1 MRLVKILIIGVS
13 IGILY
18 YTALIYNSSA
28 LLLLVL
34 FLIAGPV
41 SEFVLLCIQRRKI
54 DVKVSLY
61 SEAVTKYQD
70 MKLLISVNNR
80 SSFPILKLAF
90 FLEQKGGRHLQQ
102 RKIELMLD
110 SAGEKVHTAAFPT
123 EYCGIYKL
131 RLQELRLYDWFG
143 LLYLKVPVSF
153 NDTNAIVYPEIQKTE
168 LPSIYPAAGEELE
181 EENDELYYGN
191 YKDQFVGVRDYEPGD
206 ALKQI
211 YWKTTARTG
220 KLAVKE
226 YAENLSI
233 QCVVIFD
240 SIGAAGKTDDMRE
253 QMYERM
259 AGMMAALLE
268 KRYCH
273 YIAFPISDSKAS
285 EEYGWQRVMVSEEK
299 DIYIALS
306 KVYESIEAWRDE
318 KLPDVWNKDTVKGR
332 GKKADGM
339 GIRKELAFYYS
350 NCFENVSLE
359 SILFV

>member
-18 YTALIYNSSA
+18 YTALIYNSSG

-34 FLIAGPV
+34 LLIAGPI
-41 SEFVLLCIQRRKI
+41 SEFIFLCIQRRKI

-70 MKLLISVNNR
+70 MRLLLSVNNR
-80 SSFPILKLAF
+80 SSFPILKLTF
-90 FLEQKGGRHLQQ
+90 FLEQKCGHHLQQ

-110 SAGEKVHTAAFPT
+110 SAGEKVCTAAFPT
-123 EYCGIYKL
+123 EYCGNYKL

-153 NDTNAIVYPEIQKTE
+153 KDTNAVVYPEIQKVE
-168 LPSIYPAAGEELE
+168 IPLIYPTSGEESE

-191 YKDQFVGVRDYEPGD
+191 YRDQFVGVRDYEPGD
-206 ALKQI
+206 ALRQI
-211 YWKTTARTG
+211 YWKMTARTG
-220 KLAVKE
+220 KLTVKE

-240 SIGAAGKTDDMRE
+240 SIGAVGKTDDMRE

-273 YIAFPISDSKAS
+273 YLAFPISASKAS
-285 EEYGWQRVMVSEEK
+285 EAYGWQRVMVSEEK

-306 KVYESIEAWRDE
+306 KVYESVEAWRGE
-318 KLPDVWNKDTVKGR
+318 KLPDFWKQNTIKGR
-332 GKKADGM
+332 GRAAGGM
-339 GIRKELAFYYS
+339 EIRKELAIYYS
-350 NCFENVSLE
+350 NCFENVSQE